1 MQAQLLLWTR
11 PAAYFPTVT
20 LVKTSGDTTCL
31 QKTSCLMIP
40 LLISN
45 SLHLSV
51 SPSKL
56 VTDISVLP
64 NLLYTI
70 FEYLHSFS
78 ECSKNTWRKLGLLKC
93 DQKTE

>member
-1 MQAQLLLWTR
+1 MLAQLFLWTR

-20 LVKTSGDTTCL
+20 LVKTSGGKTCFP
-31 QKTSCLMIP
+31 KTSCLMISP
-40 LLISN
+40 LTSI

-78 ECSKNTWRKLGLLKC
+78 EYSEMERRTLGLLQC
-93 DQKTE
+93 DKKTE